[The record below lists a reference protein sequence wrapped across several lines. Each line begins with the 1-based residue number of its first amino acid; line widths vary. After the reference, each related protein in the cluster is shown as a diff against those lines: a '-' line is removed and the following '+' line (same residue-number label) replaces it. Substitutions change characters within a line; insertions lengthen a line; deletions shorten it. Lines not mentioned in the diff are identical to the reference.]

1 MSLLSYSM
9 TQQHSQLKIQNVI
22 SLSIQHDYSNDYYHL
37 KYIELQSMKDEFD
50 KLRQSVTSLIQ
61 HGKEVS
67 NSTDEHI
74 QKLKEFV
81 NFILEQL
88 QLKQYHTLDYIC
100 EYVRKNKTIFN
111 IQQHYQDDCC
121 CEGIVVD
128 NDFWEHE
135 NNFKSHYYSHSLS
148 LVNQLKNKYNYF
160 ITKELEMFII
170 EKMKSFVLT

>member
-1 MSLLSYSM
+1 MNHRYSL
-9 TQQHSQLKIQNVI
+9 LKIQNVI
-22 SLSIQHDYSNDYYHL
+22 SLSIHVECNDNSHL
-37 KYIELQSMKDEFD
+37 KYIELQHMKDEFE
-50 KLRQSVTSLIQ
+50 KLRQSVRSLIQ

-74 QKLKEFV
+74 QQLKEFV

-88 QLKQYHTLDYIC
+88 QLKQYHTLDSIC
-100 EYVRKNKTIFN
+100 EYVRTNKTIFKL
-111 IQQHYQDDCC
+111 QQNCQDIHCY
-121 CEGIVVD
+121 EGIKVD
-128 NDFWEHE
+128 NDFWDNE
-135 NNFKSHYYSHSLS
+135 NNFKSHYHSDSVS

>member
-9 TQQHSQLKIQNVI
+9 YQQHSLLKIQNVI
-22 SLSIQHDYSNDYYHL
+22 SLNIQHDYHNDYYHL
-37 KYIELQSMKDEFD
+37 KYVELQHMKDEFEQ
-50 KLRQSVTSLIQ
+50 LRRSVRSLIQ

-67 NSTDEHI
+67 HSTDEHI

-88 QLKQYHTLDYIC
+88 QLKQYHTLNYIC
-100 EYVRKNKTIFN
+100 EYIRNNKTIFKLQPN
-111 IQQHYQDDCC
+111 CQRVNC
-121 CEGIVVD
+121 CEDITID
-128 NDFWEHE
+128 KDFWE
-135 NNFKSHYYSHSLS
+135 NDFKSHYHSHSIS
-148 LVNQLKNKYNYF
+148 LVDQLKNKYNYF